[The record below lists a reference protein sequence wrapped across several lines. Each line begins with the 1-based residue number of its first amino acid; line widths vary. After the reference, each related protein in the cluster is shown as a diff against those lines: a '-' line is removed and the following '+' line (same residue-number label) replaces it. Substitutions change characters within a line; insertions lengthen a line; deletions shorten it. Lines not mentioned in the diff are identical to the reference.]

1 MAGAVGDAETA
12 FAGAVNEMG
21 GGDAANA
28 IRDMQTPNLVAERG
42 ANVRALYT
50 PYISRGT
57 CEIAR
62 AREILHEV
70 TKP

>member
-1 MAGAVGDAETA
+1 LTELS
-12 FAGAVNEMG
+12 

-28 IRDMQTPNLVAERG
+28 IRDKMTPNLVGELG
-42 ANVRALYT
+42 ATVRALYT
-50 PYISRGT
+50 PYISRET

-70 TKP
+70 IES

>member
-1 MAGAVGDAETA
+1 M
-12 FAGAVNEMG
+12 NEMG

-28 IRDMQTPNLVAERG
+28 NRDLVTPNLVAERG

-50 PYISRGT
+50 PYISRQT

-62 AREILHEV
+62 AREILHDV
-70 TKP
+70 MKS